1 MGWNGSREPSCGS
14 VNWAS
19 PQSCRQRQRLSPI
32 YRSHS
37 CTSYVPG
44 ILKTYTS
51 EFGLRTRRNVWEN
64 VSDAPA
70 D

>member
-1 MGWNGSREPSCGS
+1 MYGRFILQL
-14 VNWAS
+14 VFAYFV
-19 PQSCRQRQRLSPI
+19 QI

-70 D
+70 GEKC